1 MLYMDDILEISNDV
15 KLIIVYVVA
24 QVTKPQHFVFNHK
37 VYHHF
42 VYFIINIYLAI
53 SAIYV
58 HHFSD

>member
-1 MLYMDDILEISNDV
+1 M
-15 KLIIVYVVA
+15 LIIAYVVA

-53 SAIYV
+53 NAICV
-58 HHFSD
+58 HYFSD